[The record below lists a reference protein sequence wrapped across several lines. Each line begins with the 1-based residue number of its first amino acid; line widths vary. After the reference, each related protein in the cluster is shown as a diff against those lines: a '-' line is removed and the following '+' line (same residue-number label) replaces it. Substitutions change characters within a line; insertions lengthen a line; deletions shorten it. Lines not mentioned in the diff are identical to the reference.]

1 MPESKFVI
9 ANGLR
14 LHYLDFGNPSAPPIV
29 CIHGLTANAHSF
41 DAVAPRLAVRYHV
54 MSVDVRGRGESQW
67 GPPNEYTLPA
77 YVGDLRAMLDALSI
91 PRASMIGTSMGGM
104 IAMTFA
110 VMHSAKVERIVLN
123 DIGPEIDP
131 AGLQR
136 IMDYVIEPPKE
147 FRNMAE
153 VVAYYR
159 EIYPPVATEPDA
171 VVIEW
176 VRWSVKPTPHSTL
189 IWKMDPA
196 VREAIRQ
203 AQATPAPQLDVW
215 AAYAMIAAPV
225 LVVRGA
231 DSDILSP
238 ATARKMCEVS
248 RNTRMVE
255 VPGVGHAPSL
265 SEPAAI
271 AALAEFFGL

>member
-14 LHYLDFGNPSAPPIV
+14 LHYLDFGNTSGPPII

-41 DAVAPRLAVRYHV
+41 DAVAPRLAGRYHV
-54 MSVDVRGRGESQW
+54 MSVEVRGRGESQW
-67 GPPNEYTLPA
+67 GPPTEYTLPA
-77 YVGDLRAMLDALSI
+77 YVSDLRAMLEALSI
-91 PRASMIGTSMGGM
+91 PRASLIGTSMGGM

-110 VMHSAKVERIVLN
+110 VTYSAKVERIVLN

-131 AGLQR
+131 TGLQR
-136 IMDYVIEPPKE
+136 IMDYVIDPPDE
-147 FRNMAE
+147 FKNMAE

-159 EIYPPVATEPDA
+159 ETYPPIAKESDA
-171 VVIEW
+171 VIIEW
-176 VRWSVKPTPHSTL
+176 VRWSVKPTPHGTL
-189 IWKMDPA
+189 TWKMDPA

-203 AQATPAPQLDVW
+203 AQATPAPPVDLW

-231 DSDILSP
+231 ESDILSP
-238 ATARKMCEVS
+238 TTARRMCEVS
-248 RNTRMVE
+248 RDTRMVE

-265 SEPAAI
+265 SEPVAVK
-271 AALAEFFGL
+271 ALAEFFGL